1 MGRKRLFCA
10 ALLLP
15 CLATGSDITPTS
27 NTVQQVTVFADRA
40 EVTRRIDVDLPAGE
54 HTILIPELPAQLF
67 EASLRASGR
76 GKKGLRIATVESR
89 RVFAT
94 QVVQERERQ
103 LREQLRTEQDKK
115 ARIEARRQALE
126 TQGKF
131 IERLATLPGE
141 TNDKGSRQFN
151 PEKWPTAW
159 QAIGKGMEETN
170 TALVALQQELRALEE
185 TIRKL
190 EQELRQIQTG
200 RRDSITAAIQVQ
212 ADTTGKAQF
221 ELSYQLGGAS
231 WSPVYD
237 ASLDTATGKVSL
249 TQAAYIRQNTGE
261 DWLEAQLTVSTA
273 RPGAGAAMPEL
284 TPWWIDFYQP
294 PVPISLRLRKE
305 KREEIADEMLAGVMA
320 PEAEMRVTE
329 AKPAEDTLAATEI
342 SEFSLRYR
350 IPGRVSVPADN
361 SRHRFVLAKQSLESS
376 MSARSAPKL
385 DQRAFLYAEVDYT
398 GDSPL
403 LPGPWQLQ
411 RDGNF
416 VGTQDNPA
424 LLPGEELALA
434 FGTDEAIEVE
444 YKKLKDERGR
454 QGLINREQ
462 RIERQYTIT
471 VTNRHKITMP
481 VTVFDQIPVSSDE
494 SITVELLKESTTSPT
509 QTNVEN
515 RPGILSWKKEIK
527 PQEKVTIDF
536 GYAVIFPQDKK
547 VPGF

>member
-1 MGRKRLFCA
+1 MGRKSLFCA
-10 ALLLP
+10 SLLLP
-15 CLATGSDITPTS
+15 CLATASDITPAS
-27 NTVQQVTVFADRA
+27 NTVQQVTVFQDRA
-40 EVTRRIDVDLPAGE
+40 EVTRQIGVDLPAGE
-54 HTILIPELPAQLF
+54 HTILVPELPAQLV
-67 EASLRASGR
+67 EASLRAGGR

-103 LREQLRTEQDKK
+103 LREQLQVQQDEK
-115 ARIEARRQALE
+115 ARLDGRRQALE

-141 TNDKGSRQFN
+141 TDEKGNRQFT

-159 QAIGKGMEETN
+159 QAIGKGMAETN
-170 TALVALQQELRALEE
+170 AALVTLQQELRTVEQN
-185 TIRKL
+185 IRKL

-200 RRDSITAAIQVQ
+200 RRDSITAAIQIQ
-212 ADTTGKAQF
+212 ADTAGKAQF

-237 ASLDTATGKVSL
+237 ASLDTETGKVSL
-249 TQAAYIRQNTGE
+249 TQAAYIRQSTGE
-261 DWLEAQLTVSTA
+261 DWRKAQLTVSTA

-284 TPWWIDFYQP
+284 LPWWIDFYQP
-294 PVPISLRLRKE
+294 PVPTSLRLRKE
-305 KREEIADEMLAGVMA
+305 KQEQMADEMLAGVMA
-320 PEAEMRVTE
+320 PEAEMKVTE
-329 AKPAEDTLAATEI
+329 AKPAEEILAASEV
-342 SEFSLRYR
+342 SEFSLHYR
-350 IPGRVSVPADN
+350 IPGRVTVPADN
-361 SRHRFVLAKQSLESS
+361 SRHRFVLAKQILEST

-385 DQRAFLYAEVDYT
+385 DQRAFLYAEVDYR
-398 GDSPL
+398 GESPL

-416 VGTQDNPA
+416 VGTQHNPA

-454 QGLINREQ
+454 QGLITREQ
-462 RIERQYTIT
+462 RIERQYLIT
-471 VTNRHKITMP
+471 VTNRHKIAMP
-481 VTVFDQIPVSSDE
+481 VTVFDQLPVSSDE
-494 SITVELLKESTTSPT
+494 SITVELLKNSTTPT
-509 QTNVEN
+509 QQNVEN
-515 RPGILSWKKEIK
+515 RAGILAWEKEIK
-527 PQEKVTIDF
+527 PQEKETIEF
-536 GYAVIFPQDKK
+536 GYAVSFPQDKE